1 MDEPKRK
8 SFLDIL
14 RKNLSLADRSAFITR
29 FVYIGECRGSTS
41 DLQKKFR
48 ENVKEIKAEYGED
61 ALTGIL
67 LVYPRN
73 FIHLVEATEEI
84 IYRHLKG
91 VLGKQSEK
99 LIGRVI
105 PLPANHNIFKL
116 YFIDWHVVQIRNPPW
131 LLDKI
136 ETIELDEIQRQIKNC
151 LSKMYLLSEYLLNER
166 DASREKTIDALTTI
180 SRVKPYY
187 LPEVTIVEYLLSI
200 KTPVLEDLRNYINK
214 FDAVPSINFY
224 NDRIWPPA
232 HGFIPQMINSN

>member
-41 DLQKKFR
+41 DLQK
-48 ENVKEIKAEYGED
+48 
-61 ALTGIL
+61 
-67 LVYPRN
+67 
-73 FIHLVEATEEI
+73 ATEEI